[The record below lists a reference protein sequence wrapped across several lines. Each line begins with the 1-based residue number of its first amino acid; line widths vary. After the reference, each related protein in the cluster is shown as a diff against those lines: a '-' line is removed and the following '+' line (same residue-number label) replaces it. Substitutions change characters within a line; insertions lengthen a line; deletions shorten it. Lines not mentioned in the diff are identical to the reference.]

1 MKRTTKIP
9 HTYAGRDLTVGDT
22 FEIEDKDV
30 PLLLAMGRIEREA
43 GDPPAQFDGPQP
55 GQYSRRDMVAE
66 RSGTLHVKRGYKRKA
81 A

>member
-1 MKRTTKIP
+1 MQRTAKIP

-22 FEIEDKDV
+22 FECEQAHV
-30 PLLLAMGRIEREA
+30 PLLLAMGRIDREA

-55 GQYSRRDMVAE
+55 GQYFRRDMVAE
-66 RSGTLHVKRGYKRKA
+66 RPGTLHVNRKPRRA